1 MKLRKVKII
10 GCACFLSLNVLAT
23 ASPVYAAPSETSAA
37 QNVTNKPR
45 RAALMSASSVSYNT
59 ICLNWLALGNV
70 TGYYVYRAD
79 EIDGNFVKIGQ
90 TDGKTGTYTDTNL
103 KMGHRYYYKIAAF
116 NNIEGTIV
124 TGEQSFALNVI
135 PNLAQVD
142 GIKTKQKSYNK
153 MKITWNETGGADGY
167 VVYVS
172 NKKDGDFKVAKRI
185 GVTEVD
191 DKKSDKKIKCKVT
204 LSKLVTGKKYYVKV
218 QACKVLNGKLKV
230 GEESNV
236 IEVKTGLDQ
245 VENLSVETGS
255 YKSLSLKWDEVDG
268 ATSYQI
274 FRSETADGEYESVA
288 KVKEN
293 TYIDDEL
300 DTGSIYY
307 YKVRAIRKSKKITAK
322 GEKSDVGIGIPTL
335 DIPDALESG
344 NITSSTVQLKLKEVE
359 GADGYYIE
367 RSKNADDGFEQ
378 IADYTDLEKM
388 TYTDSGLEPKST
400 YYYRITAYKN
410 AKEEGEEPIK
420 SDSSVTM
427 KIDTKKLVIKDIDI
441 KAGTAVEYAVTRVG
455 CNYVWGASGPSIF
468 DCSGLVMWSYKKAG
482 GRSLP
487 HNAQAQ
493 YNCTSHISRADL
505 QPGDLVF
512 YGGSTSSINHVA
524 IYIGG
529 GKVVHAANPSSGVKI
544 SSIDSAGSSGAV
556 GYSRV

>member
-10 GCACFLSLNVLAT
+10 GCACFLSMSILAT
-23 ASPVYAAPSETSAA
+23 GTSVYAAPSETSAA

-45 RAALMSASSVSYNT
+45 RAALISAASVSYNT
-59 ICLNWLALGNV
+59 ISLNWLALGNV

-79 EIDGNFVKIGQ
+79 ETDGEFVKIGQ
-90 TDGKTGTYTDTNL
+90 TDGKTGIYTDTNL

-142 GIKTKQKSYNK
+142 GVKTKQKSYSK

-167 VVYVS
+167 IVYLS
-172 NKKDGDFKVAKRI
+172 SKKEEEFKVVKRI
-185 GVTEVD
+185 GVTKVD
-191 DKKSDKKIKCKVT
+191 DKASDKEIKCKTT

-218 QACKVLNGKLKV
+218 QACKILNGKLKV
-230 GEESNV
+230 GEESDV
-236 IEVKTGLDQ
+236 MEVKTSLDQ
-245 VENLSVETGS
+245 VENLTVESNS
-255 YKSLSLKWDEVDG
+255 YKSLTLKWDDVKG
-268 ATSYQI
+268 ATSYQVL
-274 FRSETADGEYESVA
+274 RSDTADGKYESLA

-300 DTGSIYY
+300 ETGTMYY
-307 YKVRAIRKSKKITAK
+307 YKVRALRKSKKITAK
-322 GEKSDVGIGIPTL
+322 GEKSDIGIGIPTL
-335 DIPDALESG
+335 EIPDALESA
-344 NITSSTVQLKLKEVE
+344 NITSSTVQLKLKTVE
-359 GADGYYIE
+359 GANGYYIE
-367 RSKNADDGFEQ
+367 RSKGSDENFEQ

-410 AKEEGEEPIK
+410 AKEEGAEPIK
-420 SDSSVTM
+420 SDSSVVM
-427 KIDTKKLVIKDIDI
+427 KIDTKKLVVKDIDI
-441 KAGTAVEYAVTRVG
+441 KAGTAVEYALTRVG
-455 CNYVWGASGPSIF
+455 CSYVWGASGPSIF

-505 QPGDLVF
+505 QPGDLIF

-544 SSIDSAGSSGAV
+544 STIDSAGSSGAV

>member
-1 MKLRKVKII
+1 M
-10 GCACFLSLNVLAT
+10 
-23 ASPVYAAPSETSAA
+23 
-37 QNVTNKPR
+37 
-45 RAALMSASSVSYNT
+45 
-59 ICLNWLALGNV
+59 
-70 TGYYVYRAD
+70 
-79 EIDGNFVKIGQ
+79 
-90 TDGKTGTYTDTNL
+90 
-103 KMGHRYYYKIAAF
+103 
-116 NNIEGTIV
+116 
-124 TGEQSFALNVI
+124 
-135 PNLAQVD
+135 
-142 GIKTKQKSYNK
+142 
-153 MKITWNETGGADGY
+153 
-167 VVYVS
+167 
-172 NKKDGDFKVAKRI
+172 
-185 GVTEVD
+185 
-191 DKKSDKKIKCKVT
+191 
-204 LSKLVTGKKYYVKV
+204 KV

-230 GEESNV
+230 GEESDV
-236 IEVKTGLDQ
+236 IEVKASLDQ
-245 VENLSVETGS
+245 VENLTVESNS
-255 YKSLSLKWDEVDG
+255 YKSLTLKWDDVKG
-268 ATSYQI
+268 ATSYQVL
-274 FRSETADGEYESVA
+274 RSDTADGKYESLA

-300 DTGSIYY
+300 ETGTAYY
-307 YKVRAIRKSKKITAK
+307 YKVRAIRKSKKVTAK
-322 GEKSDVGIGIPTL
+322 GEKSDTGIGIPTL
-335 DIPDALESG
+335 EIPDALESA
-344 NITSSTVQLKLKEVE
+344 NITFSTVQLKLKEVA

-367 RSKNADDGFEQ
+367 RSKDSDENFEQ

-410 AKEEGEEPIK
+410 SKEEGEEPIK
-420 SDSSVTM
+420 SDSSVVM
-427 KIDTKKLVIKDIDI
+427 KIDTKKLVVKDIDI
-441 KAGTAVEYAVTRVG
+441 KAGTAVEYELTRVG

-512 YGGSTSSINHVA
+512 YGGSTGSINHVA